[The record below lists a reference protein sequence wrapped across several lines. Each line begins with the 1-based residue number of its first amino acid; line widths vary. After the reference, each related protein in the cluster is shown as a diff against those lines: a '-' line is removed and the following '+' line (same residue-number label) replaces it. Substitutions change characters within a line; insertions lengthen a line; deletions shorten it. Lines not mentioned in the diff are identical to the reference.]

1 MKVALFCPV
10 RLEKSALS
18 IALQGIGRAQEAVGK
33 MTCIFYDDNV
43 SADSSAALRRFVEE
57 GENRVVLPKIP
68 DLPESSHSRRKT
80 NRGWTPQTVDRIA
93 TIKNAALEVVKGSE
107 CDAVFLMDADL
118 ICHPCLIDALL
129 ECDGEIVS
137 GVFWT
142 EFKEGGPLM
151 PNCWDIQ
158 TYRHR
163 SADSIIQLREPGVY
177 EVGGLGAA
185 TLVKKKA
192 LEAGVNFARIPNLD
206 MWGEDK
212 HFCVRAVC
220 LGFRLYVDT
229 RYPLFHMYRPR
240 DVSEGEQ
247 WLRDGC
253 PPEYIRSKLNGE
265 WERRV
270 REAWARSNGA
280 GEMTVRRLLARG
292 LRRVAAWV
300 DEK

>member
-1 MKVALFCPV
+1 
-10 RLEKSALS
+10 
-18 IALQGIGRAQEAVGK
+18 
-33 MTCIFYDDNV
+33 
-43 SADSSAALRRFVEE
+43 
-57 GENRVVLPKIP
+57 
-68 DLPESSHSRRKT
+68 
-80 NRGWTPQTVDRIA
+80 
-93 TIKNAALEVVKGSE
+93 
-107 CDAVFLMDADL
+107 
-118 ICHPCLIDALL
+118 
-129 ECDGEIVS
+129 
-137 GVFWT
+137 
-142 EFKEGGPLM
+142 M